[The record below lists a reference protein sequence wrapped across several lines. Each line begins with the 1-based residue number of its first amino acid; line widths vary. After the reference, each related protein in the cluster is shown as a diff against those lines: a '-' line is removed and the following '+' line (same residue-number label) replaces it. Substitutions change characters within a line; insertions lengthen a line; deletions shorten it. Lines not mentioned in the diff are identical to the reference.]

1 MRTANE
7 ANKEKFLIAA
17 VSELEEHGVTD
28 FSIRRVAKKCD
39 VSCAAPY
46 KHFESKND
54 LLLEVMR
61 YIGKKWKK
69 VLEATIE
76 SHKGESAR
84 DQIVAVCMAYLAFLC
99 TYPEYQTILY
109 MNDRVFEP
117 EFLAEKNKL
126 SAVTIDLIREYC
138 VATNI
143 DEKTLNEKY
152 FVIRALLF
160 GGALMI
166 NSGALPFD
174 GGTMDMIKDKIE
186 REFDMLQKNR
196 V

>member
-7 ANKEKFLIAA
+7 ANREKFLIAA

-76 SHKGESAR
+76 SHKGEPTR
-84 DQIVAVCMAYLAFLC
+84 DQIVAVCMAYLVFLC

-126 SAVTIDLIREYC
+126 STVTIDLIREYC

-186 REFDMLQKNR
+186 REFDMLQKNG

>member
-7 ANKEKFLIAA
+7 ANKEKFLKAA
-17 VSELEEHGVTD
+17 VSELEEHGVAD
-28 FSIRRVAKKCD
+28 FSIRRVAKKCG

-69 VLEATIE
+69 VLDGTIE
-76 SHKGESAR
+76 AHKEEPTK
-84 DQIVAVCMAYLAFLC
+84 DQIVAICMAYLTFLC

-109 MNDRVFEP
+109 MNDRAFEP
-117 EFLAEKNKL
+117 ELVAEKNKL
-126 SAVTIDLIREYC
+126 SEVTVGLIKEYC
-138 VATNI
+138 ISANI
-143 DEKTLNEKY
+143 DDETLKEKY
-152 FVIRALLF
+152 FVIRSLLF

-166 NSGALPFD
+166 NSGVLPFD
-174 GGTMDMIKDKIE
+174 SKTMDMIKSHIV
-186 REFDMLQKNR
+186 REFDML
-196 V
+196 